1 MIARLEGTLTEK
13 QPNRLIVDIGG
24 VGFDI
29 NVPLSTFY
37 AVGEP
42 GSKVALRIHTH
53 VREDALAL
61 FGFSSKLELNI
72 FERLIGISGVGTRL
86 ALAVLSGL
94 ETQELVRA
102 IRIADVA
109 RLIGIPG
116 VGKKTAERII
126 LELKDKRPITSEGQA
141 EDTPLGD
148 EAGGLRDD
156 VMSALLNL
164 GYHRALVERAVA
176 EVMTKSTGDF
186 EETLRHALRDL
197 AKYIAESIDDIECTE
212 QCSCG

>member
-1 MIARLEGTLTEK
+1 MIARLEGTLAEK
-13 QPNRLIVDIGG
+13 QPNRLVVDIGG
-24 VGFDI
+24 VGYDI

-53 VREDALAL
+53 VREDTLAL
-61 FGFSSKLELNI
+61 FGFSSKLELDI

-94 ETQELVRA
+94 ETQELVLA

-126 LELKDKRPITSEGQA
+126 LELKDKLPVTLGGLA
-141 EDTPLGD
+141 EDASSGD

-164 GYHRALVERAVA
+164 GYHRPLVERAVA

-186 EETLRHALRDL
+186 EKTLRQALREL
-197 AKYIAESIDDIECTE
+197 AK
-212 QCSCG
+212 

>member
-72 FERLIGISGVGTRL
+72 IERLIGISGVGTPL

-126 LELKDKRPITSEGQA
+126 LELKDKLPITSEGQA
-141 EDTPLGD
+141 EDTSLGD

-186 EETLRHALRDL
+186 EETLRQALRDL
-197 AKYIAESIDDIECTE
+197 AK
-212 QCSCG
+212 

>member
-1 MIARLEGTLTEK
+1 MIARLEGTLAEK
-13 QPNRLIVDIGG
+13 QPNRLVVDIGG
-24 VGFDI
+24 VGYDI

-53 VREDALAL
+53 VREDTLAL
-61 FGFSSKLELNI
+61 FGFSSKLELDI

-126 LELKDKRPITSEGQA
+126 LELKDKLPVTLEGLA
-141 EDTPLGD
+141 EDASSGD

-164 GYHRALVERAVA
+164 GYHRLLVERAVA

-186 EETLRHALRDL
+186 EETLRQALREL
-197 AKYIAESIDDIECTE
+197 AK
-212 QCSCG
+212 

>member
-126 LELKDKRPITSEGQA
+126 LELKDKLPITSEGQA
-141 EDTPLGD
+141 EDTSLGD

-186 EETLRHALRDL
+186 EETLRQALRDL
-197 AKYIAESIDDIECTE
+197 AK
-212 QCSCG
+212 

>member
-126 LELKDKRPITSEGQA
+126 LELKDKLPITSEGQA

-186 EETLRHALRDL
+186 EETLRQALRDL
-197 AKYIAESIDDIECTE
+197 AK
-212 QCSCG
+212 

>member
-1 MIARLEGTLTEK
+1 MIARLEGTLAEK
-13 QPNRLIVDIGG
+13 QPNRLVVDIGG
-24 VGFDI
+24 VGYDI

-53 VREDALAL
+53 VREDTLAL
-61 FGFSSKLELNI
+61 FGFSSKLELDI

-126 LELKDKRPITSEGQA
+126 LELKDKLPVTLEGLA
-141 EDTPLGD
+141 EDASSGD

-164 GYHRALVERAVA
+164 GYHRPLVERAVA

-186 EETLRHALRDL
+186 EKTLRQALREL
-197 AKYIAESIDDIECTE
+197 AK
-212 QCSCG
+212 

>member
-116 VGKKTAERII
+116 VGKKTAERIV
-126 LELKDKRPITSEGQA
+126 LELRDKLPVTPEGQA
-141 EDTPLGD
+141 KDVSSED

-186 EETLRHALRDL
+186 EETLRQALRDL
-197 AKYIAESIDDIECTE
+197 AK
-212 QCSCG
+212 

>member
-37 AVGEP
+37 AGGEP

-126 LELKDKRPITSEGQA
+126 LELKDKLPITSEGQA
-141 EDTPLGD
+141 EDTSLGD

-186 EETLRHALRDL
+186 EETLRQALRDL
-197 AKYIAESIDDIECTE
+197 AK
-212 QCSCG
+212 

>member
-126 LELKDKRPITSEGQA
+126 LELKDKLPITSEGQA
-141 EDTPLGD
+141 EDTSLGD

-176 EVMTKSTGDF
+176 EVMTKSNGDF
-186 EETLRHALRDL
+186 EETLRQALREL
-197 AKYIAESIDDIECTE
+197 AK
-212 QCSCG
+212 

>member
-94 ETQELVRA
+94 ETQELVPA

-126 LELKDKRPITSEGQA
+126 LELKDKLPITSEGQA
-141 EDTPLGD
+141 EDTSLGD

-186 EETLRHALRDL
+186 EETLRQALRDL
-197 AKYIAESIDDIECTE
+197 AK
-212 QCSCG
+212 

>member
-24 VGFDI
+24 VGFAI

-126 LELKDKRPITSEGQA
+126 LELKDKLPITSEGQA
-141 EDTPLGD
+141 EDTSLGD

-186 EETLRHALRDL
+186 EETLRQALRDL
-197 AKYIAESIDDIECTE
+197 AK
-212 QCSCG
+212 

>member
-126 LELKDKRPITSEGQA
+126 LELKDKLPITSEGQA
-141 EDTPLGD
+141 EDTSLGD

-164 GYHRALVERAVA
+164 GYHRAMVERAVA

-186 EETLRHALRDL
+186 EETLRQALRDL
-197 AKYIAESIDDIECTE
+197 AK
-212 QCSCG
+212 

>member
-1 MIARLEGTLTEK
+1 MIARLEGTLAEK
-13 QPNRLIVDIGG
+13 QPNRLVVDIGG
-24 VGFDI
+24 VGYDI

-53 VREDALAL
+53 VREDTLAL
-61 FGFSSKLELNI
+61 FGFSSKLELDI

-86 ALAVLSGL
+86 AQAVLSGL

-109 RLIGIPG
+109 RLTGIPG

-126 LELKDKRPITSEGQA
+126 LELKDKLPVTLEGLAQDTSTGD
-141 EDTPLGD
+141 DT
-148 EAGGLRDD
+148 GGLRND

-164 GYHRALVERAVA
+164 GYHRPLVERAVS
-176 EVMTKSTGDF
+176 EVMAESIGDF
-186 EETLRHALRDL
+186 EETLRQALREL
-197 AKYIAESIDDIECTE
+197 AK
-212 QCSCG
+212 

>member
-1 MIARLEGTLTEK
+1 MIARLEGTLAEK
-13 QPNRLIVDIGG
+13 QPNRLVVDIGG
-24 VGFDI
+24 VGYDI

-53 VREDALAL
+53 VREDTLAL
-61 FGFSSKLELNI
+61 FGFSSKLELDI

-126 LELKDKRPITSEGQA
+126 LELKDKLPVTSEGLV
-141 EDTPLGD
+141 EDASSGD

-164 GYHRALVERAVA
+164 GYHRLLVERAVA

-186 EETLRHALRDL
+186 EETLRQALREL
-197 AKYIAESIDDIECTE
+197 AK
-212 QCSCG
+212 

>member
-1 MIARLEGTLTEK
+1 MIARLEGTLAEK
-13 QPNRLIVDIGG
+13 QPNRLVVDIGG
-24 VGFDI
+24 VGYDI

-53 VREDALAL
+53 VREDTLAL
-61 FGFSSKLELNI
+61 FGFSSKLELDI

-86 ALAVLSGL
+86 AQAVLSGL

-109 RLIGIPG
+109 RLTGIPG

-126 LELKDKRPITSEGQA
+126 LELKDKLPATLEGLAQDTSTGD
-141 EDTPLGD
+141 DT
-148 EAGGLRDD
+148 GGLRND

-164 GYHRALVERAVA
+164 GYHRPLVERAVS
-176 EVMTKSTGDF
+176 EVMAESIGDF
-186 EETLRHALRDL
+186 EETLRQALREL
-197 AKYIAESIDDIECTE
+197 AK
-212 QCSCG
+212 

>member
-126 LELKDKRPITSEGQA
+126 LELKDKLPITSEGQA
-141 EDTPLGD
+141 EDTSLGD

-156 VMSALLNL
+156 VMSALLTL

-186 EETLRHALRDL
+186 EETLRQALRDL
-197 AKYIAESIDDIECTE
+197 AK
-212 QCSCG
+212 

>member
-1 MIARLEGTLTEK
+1 MIARLEGTLAEK
-13 QPNRLIVDIGG
+13 QPNRLVVDIGG
-24 VGFDI
+24 VGYDI

-42 GSKVALRIHTH
+42 GSKVALRIHNH
-53 VREDALAL
+53 VREDTLAL
-61 FGFSSKLELNI
+61 FGFSSKLELDI

-126 LELKDKRPITSEGQA
+126 LELKDKLPVTLEGLA
-141 EDTPLGD
+141 EDASSGD

-164 GYHRALVERAVA
+164 GYHRLLVERAVA

-186 EETLRHALRDL
+186 EETLRQALREL
-197 AKYIAESIDDIECTE
+197 AK
-212 QCSCG
+212 

>member
-1 MIARLEGTLTEK
+1 MIARLEGTLAEK
-13 QPNRLIVDIGG
+13 QPNRLVVDIGG
-24 VGFDI
+24 VGYDI

-53 VREDALAL
+53 VREDTLAL
-61 FGFSSKLELNI
+61 FGFSSKLELDI

-126 LELKDKRPITSEGQA
+126 LELKDKLPITSEGQA
-141 EDTPLGD
+141 EDTSLGD

-186 EETLRHALRDL
+186 EETLRQALREL
-197 AKYIAESIDDIECTE
+197 AK
-212 QCSCG
+212 

>member
-109 RLIGIPG
+109 RLI
-116 VGKKTAERII
+116 
-126 LELKDKRPITSEGQA
+126 
-141 EDTPLGD
+141 
-148 EAGGLRDD
+148 
-156 VMSALLNL
+156 
-164 GYHRALVERAVA
+164 
-176 EVMTKSTGDF
+176 
-186 EETLRHALRDL
+186 
-197 AKYIAESIDDIECTE
+197 
-212 QCSCG
+212 

>member
-53 VREDALAL
+53 VREDTLAL
-61 FGFSSKLELNI
+61 FGFSSKLELDI

-126 LELKDKRPITSEGQA
+126 LELKDKLPVTSEGLA
-141 EDTPLGD
+141 EDASSGD

-164 GYHRALVERAVA
+164 GYHRLLVERAVA
-176 EVMTKSTGDF
+176 EVVTKSTGDF
-186 EETLRHALRDL
+186 EETLRQALREL
-197 AKYIAESIDDIECTE
+197 AK
-212 QCSCG
+212 

>member
-1 MIARLEGTLTEK
+1 MIARLEGTLAEK
-13 QPNRLIVDIGG
+13 QPNRLVVDIGG
-24 VGFDI
+24 VGYDI

-53 VREDALAL
+53 VREDTLAL
-61 FGFSSKLELNI
+61 FGFSSKLELDI

-126 LELKDKRPITSEGQA
+126 LELKDKLPVTSEGLA
-141 EDTPLGD
+141 EDASSGD

-164 GYHRALVERAVA
+164 GYHRLLVERAVA
-176 EVMTKSTGDF
+176 EVVTKSTGDF
-186 EETLRHALRDL
+186 EETLRQALREL
-197 AKYIAESIDDIECTE
+197 AK
-212 QCSCG
+212 

>member
-37 AVGEP
+37 TVGEP

-61 FGFSSKLELNI
+61 FGFSSKLELNF

-126 LELKDKRPITSEGQA
+126 LELKDKLPITSEGQA
-141 EDTPLGD
+141 EDTSLGD

-186 EETLRHALRDL
+186 EETLRQALRDL
-197 AKYIAESIDDIECTE
+197 AK
-212 QCSCG
+212 